1 MKGQMMI
8 ITAVIVSVMML
19 SVSASVAQLGEGTHE
34 YRDEAY
40 LINMIENE
48 AEEVDTR
55 FNQDRQNF
63 EKMVHSIDEYTTNVE
78 YWHSEECFNV
88 TMTNRESD
96 INLQCIG

>member
-19 SVSASVAQLGEGTHE
+19 SVSASVAQLGEGTYE

-40 LINMIENE
+40 LINMVESE

-55 FNQDRQNF
+55 FNQDRENF
-63 EKMVHSIDEYTTNVE
+63 EKMVHSIEEYTTNVE
-78 YWHSEECFNV
+78 YWYSEDCFNV
-88 TMTNRESD
+88 TMTNRESE